1 MENIKVN
8 VRGTLRLM
16 KAGEANAIILTGVRG
31 QSLRQAACLLREVG
45 MVFHVNKVG
54 DGYRVWKEE

>member
-1 MENIKVN
+1 
-8 VRGTLRLM
+8 M